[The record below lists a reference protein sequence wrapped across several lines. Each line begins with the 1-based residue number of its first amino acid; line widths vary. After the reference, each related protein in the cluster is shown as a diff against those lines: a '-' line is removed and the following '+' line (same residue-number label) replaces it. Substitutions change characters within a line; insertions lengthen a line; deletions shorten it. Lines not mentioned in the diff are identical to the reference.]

1 MSKADIN
8 QTTESQL
15 IPQLEQRGYKVTRDA
30 KVKGGSGTEHNFAM
44 VANKDDG
51 FFNYNVAIGSSTS
64 RHEEVGLGAIINF
77 AEKANDAGI
86 RDKVFIAIPKLG
98 MMGANFAQQQGI
110 KVLNEEDLNAFLDT
124 SPPPA
129 ANNHNPVE
137 FSSKAKLLKSLTEH
151 GYRLEEKAKVKGES
165 GTEHTF
171 EILAYVDDGL
181 IMHPMSIDFLSA
193 DDEVKKEVVSLLD
206 ARAQDTGITRN
217 VLVASPKLSPEA
229 MQFAEKQQIK
239 VFEVNKATPEEP
251 GAEPRAA
258 QKAPSQP
265 TKEPTTAKIDEPAP
279 SRPTK
284 EPTTAKIDEP
294 APPQPTKE
302 PTTAKIDEPA
312 PSRPTKEPTTA
323 KIDESAPSRPSKEK
337 TTTKLAESAPVE
349 PVVTGPASGVA
360 RLNVLT
366 QAPTPEALNLIPEN
380 LARKHNVV
388 PLAVEDETLRVAM
401 ANPDDILAIE
411 ALAARTKKRIVA
423 VPASTADIREA
434 IDFNYQAFGEI
445 AKQFGSVVT
454 TTEATSPEKAAAAV
468 ADDSPLAKALNL
480 LVEEAVKSRASDI
493 HIEPEQDKLRVR
505 YRIDGILHEVT
516 SLPIGAHG
524 PLISRIKIL
533 AGMNIA
539 DPRRPQDGQFSF
551 VSSGRDVDIRVA
563 TISTVHGETAVL
575 RLLDKSMAVLSLS
588 QIGFL
593 PESQEKFERMLMA
606 PYGMILLSGP
616 TGAGKTTTLY
626 AAVNSLDKVGHNII
640 TIEDPVE
647 YRFRGINQ
655 IQINPKAGVTFA
667 SGLRAI
673 VRLDPDVILVGEI
686 RDNETADI
694 ATQSALTGHLVLSSV
709 HANDT
714 VGVLFRLIDLGVE
727 PFLIC
732 SAVICIIAQ
741 RMVRRV
747 CPSCAQKITAPL
759 VEQAAYHR
767 ETGEERSEFDYGTGC
782 KACTYTG
789 YLGRTGVFEILTISD
804 TIKHAIVTGASAT
817 EIRALAIKEGMLTL
831 AKDGMLKASTGI
843 TTPFEVLRNAYLS
856 G

>member
-1 MSKADIN
+1 MAKADIN
-8 QTTESQL
+8 QVPEDEL
-15 IPQLEQRGYKVTRDA
+15 IKRLEQHGYEVTRDA
-30 KVKGGSGTEHNFAM
+30 KVKGSSGTEHTFAM
-44 VANKDDG
+44 IAKKDDG
-51 FFNYNVAIGSSTS
+51 FFNYNVAIGLSTS

-77 AEKANDAGI
+77 AEKAHDAGVH
-86 RDKVFIAIPKLG
+86 DKAFIAIPKLG
-98 MMGANFAQQQGI
+98 TMGANFAQQQGI
-110 KVLNEEDLNAFLDT
+110 KVLNQDDLNALLDA
-124 SPPPA
+124 SPQA
-129 ANNHNPVE
+129 VAKNHNPIE

-171 EILAYVDDGL
+171 EILAYADDGL
-181 IMHPMSIDFLSA
+181 ITHPMSVDFLSA
-193 DDEVKKEVVSLLD
+193 DDEVKKETVSLLD
-206 ARAQDTGITRN
+206 ARAQDTGITRS

-239 VFEVNKATPEEP
+239 VFEVNKALPEEP
-251 GAEPRAA
+251 DSETHAPK
-258 QKAPSQP
+258 KASSQSS
-265 TKEPTTAKIDEPAP
+265 KEPTRDKIDEPAP
-279 SRPTK
+279 AQSSK
-284 EPTTAKIDEP
+284 EPTRDKIDEP
-294 APPQPTKE
+294 APAQSNKE
-302 PTTAKIDEPA
+302 PKTDKTDEPA
-312 PSRPTKEPTTA
+312 PARS
-323 KIDESAPSRPSKEK
+323 SKESK
-337 TTTKLAESAPVE
+337 TTKVAEPEPAE
-349 PVVTGPASGVA
+349 PVVAGPSSGVA

-423 VPASTADIREA
+423 VPASAVDIREA

-445 AKQFGSVVT
+445 AKQFGSLVT
-454 TTEATSPEKAAAAV
+454 PPETTSAEKAAAAV

-493 HIEPEQDKLRVR
+493 HIEPEADRLRVR

-516 SLPIGAHG
+516 SLPLGSHG

-533 AGMNIA
+533 SGMNIA

-551 VSSGRDVDIRVA
+551 VASGRDVDIRVA

-575 RLLDKSMAVLSLS
+575 RLLDKSMAVMSLS
-588 QIGFL
+588 QIGLL

-732 SAVICIIAQ
+732 SAVICIVAQ

-747 CPSCAQKITAPL
+747 CPNCTHKVTAPL

-767 ETGEERSEFDYGTGC
+767 ETGEERSELDYGAGC

-789 YLGRTGVFEILTISD
+789 YLGRTGLFEILTISD

-817 EIRALAIKEGMLTL
+817 EIRALAIKEGMVTL
-831 AKDGMLKASTGI
+831 AQDGMIKAGSGI
-843 TTPFEVLRNAYLS
+843 TTPFEVLRNAYSS